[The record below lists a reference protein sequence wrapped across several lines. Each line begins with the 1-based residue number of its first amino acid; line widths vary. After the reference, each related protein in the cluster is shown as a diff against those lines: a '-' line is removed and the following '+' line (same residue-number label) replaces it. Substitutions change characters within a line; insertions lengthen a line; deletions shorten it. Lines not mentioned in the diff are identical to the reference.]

1 MNFLQQIDATIIVT
15 FITLIETFATVIANK
30 ASKKQDTIIE
40 TNEQLM
46 AMLKCSQ
53 EEIRLLKEQYAQES
67 QRLENKIVQLTEEN
81 QELRNEVYKLN
92 NYLVKLGIT
101 I

>member
-1 MNFLQQIDATIIVT
+1 MNFLQQIDATIIVAV
-15 FITLIETFATVIANK
+15 IALIGTFATVIANK
-30 ASKKQDTIIE
+30 AGTKQDTIIE